1 MIFTDKLIN
10 KNKMFL
16 AGEWVSRDKCIEVLD
31 PQDHSLITTV
41 PAANES
47 DVIYTIEEAKKGVK
61 IAADMPTHERIAIL
75 HRAAD
80 WISENKE
87 RYATTIAREGSKTIK
102 EARKEVLRCI
112 ETLRISAEEA
122 RRINGETISFD
133 QMPGSEDRIGYYY
146 RFPIGIIVAITPFN
160 DPLNLVAHKVGPA
173 IAAGNAIIVKPATVT
188 PLSALLLAEAF
199 EKAGLPPKILSV
211 ITGHPGDMGDSLITH
226 SAIRMISFTGGLATG
241 KAIIQK
247 AGLKKIC
254 MELGSNSPVIVLKD
268 ADLEE
273 AVKSTVSGAF
283 WAAGQNCLGVQRI
296 YVQEG
301 VYHDFIGKFID
312 RTQQYRVGDKLLE
325 ETDMGPMISE
335 KEAKRVESWVNEAVE
350 KGAKLLCGGK
360 REGSFYQPTVLVN
373 VPENCK
379 LATEEVFG
387 PVVTIYNVPDLDTA
401 ISQSNRVDFGLQ
413 AGIFTRDLDKAFRAI
428 RKLDVGGVMVNDSS
442 DYRIDAM
449 PFGGV
454 KGSGLGREGIK
465 FALQEMTEPKVVCFK
480 VNNKTI

>member
-1 MIFTDKLIN
+1 MFTDNLIN

-16 AGEWVSRDKCIEVLD
+16 AGEWVSRDKSIEVLD

-41 PAANES
+41 PAANER

-61 IAADMPTHERIAIL
+61 IAADMSTHERIAIL

-80 WISENKE
+80 WIFENKE

-133 QMPGSEDRIGYYY
+133 QMQGSEDRIGYYY

-199 EKAGLPPKILSV
+199 EKAGLPPKVLSV
-211 ITGHPGDMGDSLITH
+211 ITGYPSDMGDSLITH

-301 VYHDFIGKFID
+301 IYHDFIGKFID

-335 KEAKRVESWVNEAVE
+335 IEAKRVESWVNEAVE

-387 PVVTIYNVPDLDTA
+387 PVVTIYNIPDLDTA

-413 AGIFTRDLDKAFRAI
+413 AGIFTRDLDKAFIAI

-480 VNNKTI
+480 VTKTI

>member
-1 MIFTDKLIN
+1 MFTDKLIN

-16 AGEWVSRDKCIEVLD
+16 AGEWVSRDKSIEVLD

-41 PAANES
+41 PAANER

-61 IAADMPTHERIAIL
+61 IAADLSTHERIAIL

-80 WISENKE
+80 WIFENKE

-133 QMPGSEDRIGYYY
+133 QMQGSEDRIGYYY

-199 EKAGLPPKILSV
+199 EKAGLPPKVLSV
-211 ITGHPGDMGDSLITH
+211 ITGYPSDMGDSLITH

-241 KAIIQK
+241 KSIIQK

-296 YVQEG
+296 YVQEDI
-301 VYHDFIGKFID
+301 YHDFIDKFID

-335 KEAKRVESWVNEAVE
+335 IEAKRVESWVNEAVE

-373 VPENCK
+373 VPED
-379 LATEEVFG
+379 VFG

-480 VNNKTI
+480 VTKTI

>member
-16 AGEWVSRDKCIEVLD
+16 AGEWVSRDKSIEVLD

-41 PAANES
+41 PAANER

-80 WISENKE
+80 WIFENKE

-133 QMPGSEDRIGYYY
+133 QMQGSEDRIGYYY

-199 EKAGLPPKILSV
+199 EKAGLPPKVLSV
-211 ITGHPGDMGDSLITH
+211 ITGYPSDMGDSLITH

-241 KAIIQK
+241 KSIIQK

-296 YVQEG
+296 YVQEDI
-301 VYHDFIGKFID
+301 YHDFIDKFID

-335 KEAKRVESWVNEAVE
+335 IEAKRVESWVNEAVE

-373 VPENCK
+373 VPEDCK

-480 VNNKTI
+480 VTKTI

>member
-1 MIFTDKLIN
+1 MMFTDNLIN

-16 AGEWVSRDKCIEVLD
+16 AGEWVSRDKSIEVLD

-41 PAANES
+41 PAANER
-47 DVIYTIEEAKKGVK
+47 DVIYSIEEAKKGVK
-61 IAADMPTHERIAIL
+61 IAADMSTHERIAIL

-80 WISENKE
+80 WIFENKE

-199 EKAGLPPKILSV
+199 EKAGLPPKVLSV
-211 ITGHPGDMGDSLITH
+211 ITGYPSDMGDSLITH

-301 VYHDFIGKFID
+301 IYHDFIGKFID

-335 KEAKRVESWVNEAVE
+335 IEAKRVESWVNEAVE

-373 VPENCK
+373 VPEDCK

-401 ISQSNRVDFGLQ
+401 ISQSNSVDFGLQ
-413 AGIFTRDLDKAFRAI
+413 AGIFTRDLDKALRAI

-480 VNNKTI
+480 VNKTI

>member
-1 MIFTDKLIN
+1 MFTDNLIN
-10 KNKMFL
+10 ENKMFL
-16 AGEWVSRDKCIEVLD
+16 AGEWVSRDKSIEVLD

-41 PAANES
+41 PAANER

-61 IAADMPTHERIAIL
+61 IAADMSTHERIAIL

-80 WISENKE
+80 WIFENKE

-199 EKAGLPPKILSV
+199 EKAGLPPKVLSV
-211 ITGHPGDMGDSLITH
+211 ITGYPSDMGDSLITH

-254 MELGSNSPVIVLKD
+254 MELGSSSPVIVLKD

-301 VYHDFIGKFID
+301 IYHDFIGKFID

-335 KEAKRVESWVNEAVE
+335 IEAKRVESWVNEAVE

-360 REGSFYQPTVLVN
+360 RDGSFYQPTVLVN
-373 VPENCK
+373 VPGDCK

-401 ISQSNRVDFGLQ
+401 ISQSNSVDFGLQ

-480 VNNKTI
+480 VTKTI